1 MNKDGYK
8 QFEMQQNNMQVILE
22 FPEKAINKE
31 RIENDVT
38 IILSNILQEYLAKIW
53 RY

>member
-1 MNKDGYK
+1 MKEDSYK

-22 FPEKAINKE
+22 FPEKSINEKH
-31 RIENDVT
+31 IENDVK
-38 IILSNILQEYLAKIW
+38 IILANILQEYLANMG

>member
-22 FPEKAINKE
+22 FPEKSINGE
-31 RIENDVT
+31 RIENDVK
-38 IILSNILQEYLAKIW
+38 IILSNILQEYLAKMR

>member
-22 FPEKAINKE
+22 FPERSINEE
-31 RIENDVT
+31 RIKNDVK
-38 IILSNILQEYLAKIW
+38 IILANILQEYLANMG